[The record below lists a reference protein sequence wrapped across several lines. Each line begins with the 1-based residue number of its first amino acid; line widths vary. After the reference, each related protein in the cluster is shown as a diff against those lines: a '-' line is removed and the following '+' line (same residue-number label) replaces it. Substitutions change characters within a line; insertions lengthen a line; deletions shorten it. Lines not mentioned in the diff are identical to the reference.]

1 MCRVDDDFISI
12 EGIGEIMAD
21 SLVDFFSND
30 MNRSLLESME
40 NLGVILNGN
49 GGNQVPQSLSGM
61 TFVLTGSLEKFSR
74 QDATLQIEEFGGRVS
89 SSVSKKT
96 NYLIAGPGAGSKL
109 SKAESLS
116 IPVMNEDEF
125 LSFLEEARP

>member
-1 MCRVDDDFISI
+1 MES
-12 EGIGEIMAD
+12 
-21 SLVDFFSND
+21 
-30 MNRSLLESME
+30 LES
-40 NLGVILNGN
+40 LGVVLNGN
-49 GGNQVPQSLSGM
+49 PGNQVPQSLDGM
-61 TFVLTGSLEKFSR
+61 IFVLTGTLEKFSR

-96 NYLIAGPGAGSKL
+96 NYVIAGPGAGSKL

-125 LSFLEEARP
+125 LSFLEEARS